1 MIVDSNAEFRNE
13 FVGWIAK
20 SFRDLRLRVSNNG
33 DDALSAIDSD
43 QPMIVFANVRLN
55 GSNGLCLIEK
65 LKTRYPAISCV
76 LLSHYDDPEYA
87 DASKSVCADLFVD
100 CAEVNRDEVTAFVY
114 AKLRSIGKSTE
125 MNLDYSNYP

>member
-1 MIVDSNAEFRNE
+1 MIVDSNSAFRNE

-33 DDALSAIDSD
+33 EEALSAIDSD
-43 QPMIVFANVRLN
+43 PPMIVFANVRLS

-76 LLSHYDDPEYA
+76 LLSYYDDPEYT
-87 DASKSVCADLFVD
+87 DASKSVRVDLFVD
-100 CAEVNRDEVTAFVY
+100 CTEVNRDEVTAFIFT
-114 AKLRSIGKSTE
+114 KLRSVGKSIE
-125 MNLDYSNYP
+125 LNLDYSNYP